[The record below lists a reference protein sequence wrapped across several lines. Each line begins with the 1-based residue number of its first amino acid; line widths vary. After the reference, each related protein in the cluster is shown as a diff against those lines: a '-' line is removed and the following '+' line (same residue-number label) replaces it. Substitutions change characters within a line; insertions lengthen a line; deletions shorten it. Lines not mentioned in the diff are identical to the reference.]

1 MVMLQVLPMGDPE
14 KTVKNPT
21 TPRKFSLVGR
31 RVRMSPRVHSHLCT
45 ERILSSLCQPHH
57 LQSMPGTRG
66 KQRLPRNQATQVME
80 SHHHRA
86 IPKSLPRVKLSQIL
100 HLQYVQHFEE
110 LLKVLLTCFNC
121 GMGTIVCLF
130 TCLFIC
136 SQ

>member
-1 MVMLQVLPMGDPE
+1 MRRRKIEMLGVEVVDLVKIVRILKMGIDETHLKAAGESEDSAAIARVKEADQVLPMGDPE

-66 KQRLPRNQATQVME
+66 K
-80 SHHHRA
+80 
-86 IPKSLPRVKLSQIL
+86 
-100 HLQYVQHFEE
+100 
-110 LLKVLLTCFNC
+110 
-121 GMGTIVCLF
+121 
-130 TCLFIC
+130 
-136 SQ
+136 